1 MTIMRIDI
9 VKGPALPLRRIDCAE
24 RSRLLTAV
32 QAAAIREAE
41 EIVDAARREADRLVA
56 GARAAVCRIAVDA
69 RAEASREG
77 SRHWNESAI
86 ALAQARDASIASV
99 EREAVAL
106 ALEIARR
113 IVGDHVASSP
123 GAWAELIARSTERL
137 RRDAT
142 LVIRHAPV
150 DSERVH
156 VVRDR
161 LKAFREVAFEPDDS
175 LDAGDCIAECAGVRV
190 DARIDVQ
197 LAAVERLLVD
207 AAQSEERS

>member
-1 MTIMRIDI
+1 MTTMRIDI
-9 VKGPALPLRRIDCAE
+9 IKGPALPLRRIDSAE
-24 RSRLLTAV
+24 RSRLLTSV

-41 EIVDAARREADRLVA
+41 EIVDAARLEADRLV
-56 GARAAVCRIAVDA
+56 GDARAAVCRIAVDA

-77 SRHWNESAI
+77 SRYWNEAAI
-86 ALAQARDASIASV
+86 ALSQARDASIASV

-113 IVGDHVASSP
+113 IVGDHVASTP
-123 GAWAELIARSTERL
+123 GAWADLIARSTERL

-161 LKAFREVAFEPDDS
+161 LSAFREIAFEPDDS
-175 LDAGDCIAECAGVRV
+175 LDSGDCIAECAGVRV

-197 LAAVERLLVD
+197 LAAIERLLVGTPR
-207 AAQSEERS
+207 AEELS

>member
-1 MTIMRIDI
+1 MRIDI

-24 RSRLLTAV
+24 RTRLRTAV
-32 QAAAIREAE
+32 QTAAIREAE

-56 GARAAVCRIAVDA
+56 DARAAVCRIAVDA

-77 SRHWNESAI
+77 SRYWNESAV
-86 ALAQARDASIASV
+86 ALAQARETSIASV

-113 IVGDHVASSP
+113 IVGDHVSSSP
-123 GAWAELIARSTERL
+123 GAWADLIARSTERL

-142 LVIRHAPV
+142 LVIRHAKV
-150 DSERVH
+150 DSERVD

-161 LKAFREVAFEPDDS
+161 LSAFREVAFEPDES
-175 LDAGDCIAECAGVRV
+175 LNAGDCIAECAGVRV

-197 LAAVERLLVD
+197 LAAIERLLVGTRRAED
-207 AAQSEERS
+207 QS